1 MKTPAEIIYEQ
12 FNLLSDQDFKS
23 WMLNNYEELTPDT
36 YVLVRKDSLEELK
49 DFETWKKWKHGEHQL
64 DDNWD
69 EDHALD
75 MVLNKMVE

>member
-75 MVLNKMVE
+75 MALNKMVE

>member
-12 FNLLSDQDFKS
+12 INLLSDRDFKS
-23 WMLNNYEELTPDT
+23 WMLNNYDALTPDT

-49 DFETWKKWKHGEHQL
+49 DFETWKKWKHGELQL

-69 EDHALD
+69 EDHTI
-75 MVLNKMVE
+75 

>member
-12 FNLLSDQDFKS
+12 FNLLSDRDFKS
-23 WMLNNYEELTPDT
+23 WMLNNYDELTTDT

-75 MVLNKMVE
+75 MALNKMVE

>member
-12 FNLLSDQDFKS
+12 FNLLSDLDFKT
-23 WMLNNYEELTPDT
+23 WMLNNYDELTPDT

-49 DFETWKKWKHGEHQL
+49 DFETWKMWKHGEHKL

-69 EDHALD
+69 EDLTI
-75 MVLNKMVE
+75 

>member
-1 MKTPAEIIYEQ
+1 
-12 FNLLSDQDFKS
+12 
-23 WMLNNYEELTPDT
+23 MLNNYDELTTDT

-75 MVLNKMVE
+75 MALNKMVE

>member
-12 FNLLSDQDFKS
+12 FNLLSDRDFKT
-23 WMLNNYEELTPDT
+23 WMLNNYDELTPDT
-36 YVLVRKDSLEELK
+36 YVLVRKDSLEELE
-49 DFETWKKWKHGEHQL
+49 DFDIWKKWKHGEYQL

-75 MVLNKMVE
+75 MALNKMVE